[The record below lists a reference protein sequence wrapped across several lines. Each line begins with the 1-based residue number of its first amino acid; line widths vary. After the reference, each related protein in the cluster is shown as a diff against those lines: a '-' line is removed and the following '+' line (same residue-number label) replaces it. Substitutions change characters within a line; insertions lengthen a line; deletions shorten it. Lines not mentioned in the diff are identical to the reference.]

1 MPELLVVESRT
12 SAMNRLRAELTQAS
26 EQGRALERELQT
38 LDPQLVVRFVGDIP
52 PDHFSPGMVRN
63 RWHIVKQGEFEN
75 QLDHYLPIV
84 GPNLEYRN
92 PEMQIVEDMKK
103 ADLWRDGALERLF
116 AERER
121 QVKAKEDAA
130 KLKKE
135 QIQDEMALAYRAA
148 KRVKGDEKL
157 LKEAAPK

>member
-1 MPELLVVESRT
+1 MSELLVAET
-12 SAMNRLRAELTQAS
+12 KASAMNRLRAELTQAS

-84 GPNLEYRN
+84 GPDLEYRN

-103 ADLWRDGALERLF
+103 ADLWRDGAMEKLF
-116 AERER
+116 KDRER
-121 QVKAKEDAA
+121 QIHTKEDEAT
-130 KLKKE
+130 LKKE
-135 QIQDEMALAYRAA
+135 QIEDEFRLAYRSA

-157 LKEAAPK
+157 LKESAH

>member
-1 MPELLVVESRT
+1 MSGLLVVET
-12 SAMNRLRAELTQAS
+12 KASAMNRLRAELTQAS

-38 LDPQLVVRFVGDIP
+38 LDPQLVVRYVGNIP

-84 GPNLEYRN
+84 GPDLEYRN

-103 ADLWRDGALERLF
+103 ADLWRDGALEKLF
-116 AERER
+116 KERDR
-121 QVKAKEDAA
+121 QVRAKEDAA
-130 KLKKE
+130 KLKRE
-135 QIQDEMALAYRAA
+135 QIQDEMALAYRSA

-157 LKEAAPK
+157 LRESAH

>member
-1 MPELLVVESRT
+1 MSELLVVET
-12 SAMNRLRAELTQAS
+12 KASAMNRLRAELTQAS

-92 PEMQIVEDMKK
+92 PELKVADDMRK

-121 QVKAKEDAA
+121 QVKAKEAA
-130 KLKKE
+130 AALKKE
-135 QIQDEMALAYRAA
+135 QLMDHFAEDFRAA

-157 LKEAAPK
+157 LKEAAH

>member
-1 MPELLVVESRT
+1 MSELLVVET
-12 SAMNRLRAELTQAS
+12 KASAMNRLRGELVQAS
-26 EQGRALERELQT
+26 ERGRALERELKT
-38 LDPQLVVRFVGDIP
+38 LDPQLRVVFVGDIP
-52 PDHFSPGMVRN
+52 SEYFSPGMVRN
-63 RWHIVKQGEFEN
+63 RWHILKEGEFEN

-84 GPNLEYRN
+84 GPDLEYRE

-103 ADLWRDGALERLF
+103 ADLWKDGALERLF

-121 QVKAKEDAA
+121 QVKAKEAAA

-135 QIQDEMALAYRAA
+135 QIADEFALAFRSA

-157 LKEAAPK
+157 LKEKAQ

>member
-1 MPELLVVESRT
+1 MSELLVVET
-12 SAMNRLRAELTQAS
+12 KASAMNRLRAELVRSS
-26 EQGRALERELQT
+26 EQGRALERELKT
-38 LDPQLVVRFVGDIP
+38 LDPQLRVVFVGDIP
-52 PDHFSPGMVRN
+52 PEHFSPGMVRN
-63 RWHIVKQGEFEN
+63 RWHILKEGEHEN

-84 GPNLEYRN
+84 GPGLEYRE
-92 PEMQIVEDMKK
+92 PELRIVEDMKK

-121 QVKAKEDAA
+121 QVRAKEAEA
-130 KLKKE
+130 TLKKE
-135 QIQDEMALAYRAA
+135 QIADEFAVAFRAA